1 MAKKKKNKNKGKKA
15 VEPKIQEK
23 KVHNWFWN
31 NKLNWILALMVIL
44 PFVYSRKSMEPAL
57 SPRFMFESAFLL
69 IYHVYFFGF
78 RKERYILR
86 LNKLAGIG
94 FALFGAFVVWSGVS
108 MSVSINLEE
117 SIYEVSRNVLNL
129 LLLFTVIHAVVTDK
143 LNLIS
148 FCRFVAVAA
157 LVHSFIGF
165 DEYFEWGHTKF
176 PGGASPH
183 GLMANRNLFGSAQ
196 ALVFPFVI
204 YLVYKDKG
212 VWKFLSVLITFCL
225 IGSLYVSQTRSAW
238 VSGTLVFM
246 TVVVASFGLLPDYRK
261 KATQFVIIC
270 AVSCVVIYGL
280 VQFDEALN
288 TRPKPTRKANNVEL
302 AEKGNSTANNQ
313 KKVAAKKN
321 NQKAKKANIN
331 QGGYDLFFFKVTGGS
346 VKERLVVW
354 QESIGIIK
362 DSPVFGVGPGNWK
375 VSVPYYRI
383 GGIRNDY
390 GKIVRIRPHNIYVQI
405 LTENG
410 FIGMVLYFGAWILVL
425 IMAIQV
431 FVRTKYLK
439 EKLFMILM
447 IAGFFSFASDGMFS
461 FPLERYEHTLFL
473 HIMMGIV
480 IGKYLLIFANE
491 DLTKKYNWTRLM
503 VFPVIGFLSWNIFLG
518 MERHRFEYHMNRAKV
533 FQKRKDNTKIV
544 KEVKAGKSKWVTLD
558 PNKDPL
564 EIQSAMAFKNIG
576 KSFKDKGK
584 EKISNLYY
592 DSAMVEAKQA
602 LAYNPHST
610 RNLNTLGTIYTETK
624 RYEEAIEIYKKALYY
639 APFYE
644 VTLKNLALNYIYS
657 KDYKSC
663 LETLEKFN
671 YEGDE
676 YFEKVFKVANYQLK
690 KQERE
695 AAKQEEQKPKG

>member
-1 MAKKKKNKNKGKKA
+1 
-15 VEPKIQEK
+15 
-23 KVHNWFWN
+23 
-31 NKLNWILALMVIL
+31 MVIL
-44 PFVYSRKSMEPAL
+44 PFIYSRKSMEPAL
-57 SPRFMFESAFLL
+57 SPRFLFESAFLMA
-69 IYHVYFFGF
+69 YHIYFFGF
-78 RKERYILR
+78 RKEKYVLR
-86 LNKLAGIG
+86 LNGLGYVVLG
-94 FALFGAFVVWSGVS
+94 LFGAFAVWSGIS

-117 SIYEVSRNVLNL
+117 SIYEVSRNVLNV
-129 LLLFTVIHAVVTDK
+129 LLLFTVIHAVVMDK
-143 LNLIS
+143 LNLIV

-157 LVHSFIGF
+157 FVHSFIGF

-212 VWKFLSVLITFCL
+212 VWKFLSVFITFCL

-238 VSGTLVFM
+238 VSGTLIFM
-246 TVVVASFGLLPDYRK
+246 TVVGASYWLLPDYRK

-270 AVSCVVIYGL
+270 AMSCAVIYGL
-280 VQFDEALN
+280 VQFDKALN
-288 TRPKPTRKANNVEL
+288 TRPKPSRKANNVEL
-302 AEKGNSTANNQ
+302 ANKGDSTASNP
-313 KKVAAKKN
+313 KKVVAKKTN
-321 NQKAKKANIN
+321 PKAKQSKKN

-362 DSPVFGVGPGNWK
+362 DKPVFGVGPGNWK

-410 FIGMVLYFGAWILVL
+410 FIGAVLYFGAWVLVL
-425 IMAIQV
+425 LMAIKV
-431 FVRTKYLK
+431 LIGTKDRK
-439 EKLFMILM
+439 EKLLMILM

-480 IGKYLLIFANE
+480 IGKYLLSFANQ

-503 VFPVIGFLSWNIFLG
+503 VFPIVGLLSWNIFLG

-533 FQKRKDNTKIV
+533 FQKRKDNKKIV

-584 EKISNLYY
+584 EKVSNLYY

-624 RYEEAIEIYKKALYY
+624 RYNEAIEIYKKALYY

-676 YFEKVFKVANYQLK
+676 YFEKVFKVANYHFK
-690 KQERE
+690 KQEKE
-695 AAKQEEQKPKG
+695 AAEKEKQKPKG

>member
-1 MAKKKKNKNKGKKA
+1 
-15 VEPKIQEK
+15 
-23 KVHNWFWN
+23 
-31 NKLNWILALMVIL
+31 MVIL

-69 IYHVYFFGF
+69 AYHIYFFGF
-78 RKERYILR
+78 RKEKYILH

-94 FALFGAFVVWSGVS
+94 FVLFGAFVVWSGIS

-143 LNLIS
+143 FNLIS

-225 IGSLYVSQTRSAW
+225 IGSLYVSQTRAAW
-238 VSGTLVFM
+238 ISGSLVFV
-246 TVVVASFGLLPDYRK
+246 TVVGISYWLIPEYRK
-261 KATQFVIIC
+261 KSFQFVITC
-270 AVSCVVIYGL
+270 LVSCVIILGL
-280 VQFDEALN
+280 VQFDKALN
-288 TRPKPTRKANNVEL
+288 ERPKPKRKVESL
-302 AEKGNSTANNQ
+302 VPKQ
-313 KKVAAKKN
+313 KKIVKETYKN
-321 NQKAKKANIN
+321 DTTERKIDKADINTKRTATKQNQNSF
-331 QGGYDLFFFKVTGGS
+331 LPFKIRSES

-431 FVRTKYLK
+431 FVRTKDLK
-439 EKLFMILM
+439 EKLLMILM

-473 HIMMGIV
+473 HIMIGIV
-480 IGKYLLIFANE
+480 IGKYLLLFANQ

-533 FQKRKDNTKIV
+533 FQKRKDNQKIV

-576 KSFKDKGK
+576 KAFKDKK
-584 EKISNLYY
+584 NEKISNLYY

-690 KQERE
+690 KQEKE